1 MGRTMGEFGGVWGKR
16 VWRRPLVQA
25 VTAHSTYAAV
35 LDSLASNDPAPS
47 GSKDRS
53 FRLLGNMR
61 KLELHRCLSNSSGMT
76 KKLHDLARHSSR
88 CWLGKPSFVHHS
100 VCAQRIPMH
109 MQTHAFTTH
118 EAERTDKT
126 KIELPSCPPPGKL
139 LHVLRVTRES
149 EGSAANRVTLTTTR
163 RSRGEKRGLAHQ
175 KL

>member
-1 MGRTMGEFGGVWGKR
+1 MPFKFVGHDEK
-16 VWRRPLVQA
+16 
-25 VTAHSTYAAV
+25 VTR
-35 LDSLASNDPAPS
+35 L
-47 GSKDRS
+47 GSAQR
-53 FRLLGNMR
+53 F
-61 KLELHRCLSNSSGMT
+61 
-76 KKLHDLARHSSR
+76 

-163 RSRGEKRGLAHQ
+163 RSRGEKGGLAHQ